1 MKYWRETGIIGLF
14 IFTRFIYLKNIPIF
28 NDESTYIRYGLHH
41 VLEPSHQFYS
51 LLIGK
56 EPLMPYLFAQ
66 FGLISPDLLLGARLV
81 SILAGFLTLLG
92 IFYTT
97 KLIAGKNPAYFASLF
112 YVLSPYNL
120 FFDRLALL
128 DSAISTVVVWALYF
142 TIKIIKVPKWYHAA
156 LLGTVV
162 GLGLW
167 IKTSALFTLFLPQI
181 TFALCFRKDTKG
193 AGRKL
198 KFAFSA
204 FGISLVIFSLL
215 YFQPYYAVHKE
226 LLKQYTYPLTS
237 IFHPNFQLYVDNF
250 TKIIAYMFFY
260 LTPPLFLLSLAS
272 FKIRK
277 DRMVQILFLWVM
289 LPLLY
294 MTLFAKLLT
303 ARQSLILSVPIL
315 ILAGIAL
322 EKIAT
327 NKLFRYGILAFIC
340 FWCMIVNITLL
351 FYPQKFPEMFFGPAR
366 VDMTQYTSGFASGYG
381 VEESI
386 MYLKDKTKEGKITI
400 VIRNDTGNPEDAI
413 VAYLYYD
420 PKVEVIPLNNTPSIE
435 ELEKLPQPAYFVSRG
450 GQYLGL
456 EKYLRQE
463 KVFRKPNDSEF
474 VGIYRL
480 DLTNPQ
486 LTK

>member
-1 MKYWRETGIIGLF
+1 MKYWRETGIIALF
-14 IFTRFIYLKNIPIF
+14 ALTRLLLLKNIPIF

-66 FGLISPDLLLGARLV
+66 FGLMSPDLLLGARFV
-81 SILAGFLTLLG
+81 SILAGALTLLG

-97 KLIAGKNPAYFASLF
+97 KLIASKNAAYFASLF

-128 DSAISTVVVWALYF
+128 DTAVSTILVWALYF
-142 TIKIIKVPKWYHAA
+142 TLKIIKDPKWYHAA

-167 IKTSALFTLFLPQI
+167 IKTSALFALFLPQI
-181 TFALCFRKDTKG
+181 TITLCLIQNKKDAKT
-193 AGRKL
+193 KL
-198 KFAFSA
+198 KYALSA
-204 FGISLVIFSLL
+204 FGIALVIFSPL

-226 LLKQYTYPLTS
+226 LLKQYTYPVMS
-237 IFHPNFQLYVDNF
+237 IFHPNFLLYIGNLS
-250 TKIIAYMFFY
+250 KIISYLFFY
-260 LTPPLFLLSLAS
+260 LTPPLFLLSMFSL
-272 FKIRK
+272 KLRK
-277 DRMVQILFLWVM
+277 DKMVRILFLWFL

-303 ARQSLILSVPIL
+303 ARQSLMLTVPLL

-322 EKIAT
+322 EKIFT
-327 NKLFRYGILAFIC
+327 NKIFKYGTLTLIC
-340 FWCMIVNITLL
+340 LWCVIVNITLL
-351 FYPQKFPEMFFGPAR
+351 FYPQKFPEMFLGPAR
-366 VDMTQYTSGFASGYG
+366 DDMTQYVSGFASGYG

-386 MYLKDKTKEGKITI
+386 SYLNDKTKDSKITVI
-400 VIRNDTGNPEDAI
+400 IRNDTGNPEDAV
-413 VAYLYYD
+413 VAYLYYHPNVEVTPLNGT
-420 PKVEVIPLNNTPSIE
+420 PKVED
-435 ELEKLPQPAYFVSRG
+435 LEKLSPPIYFVSRG
-450 GQYLGL
+450 GQFLGL

-463 KVFRKPNDSEF
+463 KVFNKPNDSEF